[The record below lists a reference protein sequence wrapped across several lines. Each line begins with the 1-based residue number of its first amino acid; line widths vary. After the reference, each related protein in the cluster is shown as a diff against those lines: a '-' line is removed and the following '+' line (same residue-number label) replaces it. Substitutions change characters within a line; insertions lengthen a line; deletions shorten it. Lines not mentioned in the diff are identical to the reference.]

1 MGGTLCKIGSPL
13 LSFLLCSLCTPL
25 QANKNKKTERA
36 NKNRSLGQKL
46 HYFATEMKEYSEDE
60 IRELYAYAVDKNKR
74 LKRDYDLNV
83 EKGYSADEPKYIDM
97 SIFNEYDYLE
107 ADSQNGN
114 TIEEMLDFSIASD
127 VVA

>member
-1 MGGTLCKIGSPL
+1 M
-13 LSFLLCSLCTPL
+13 
-25 QANKNKKTERA
+25 
-36 NKNRSLGQKL
+36 
-46 HYFATEMKEYSEDE
+46 
-60 IRELYAYAVDKNKR
+60 
-74 LKRDYDLNV
+74 NV